1 MRLSWVLA
9 VFLLQTSASNSIL
22 AVGPPEES
30 ALNWQAPFTV
40 LSTVNPDSKLVLILV
55 TNDDAFYKHP
65 AGANQPVAAQ
75 PPGVAQQGWCAAEFH
90 HTCQQ
95 VLQLRPDLKDKI
107 SFQSIFAGTPS
118 ELSGGQPHT
127 SPKRVVCFLCN
138 KHYKLLAL
146 SIGIPN
152 ADDLLTLIEDA
163 QEVKILAGLN
173 GSNTDQMSE
182 AIVQRSKKRLGR
194 LWNMKLQEM
203 VEANEQGDALIRAGA
218 VAPAPTV
225 LPVQKLISALQPTYN
240 YDAQTRFGLST
251 GPDARR
257 LVILEQH
264 SETRYSWC
272 QTIIPFIAG
281 MDVQLNWHLFVELL
295 WQQCAV
301 TAGGDQ
307 TDFLRWFDEQKKL
320 GPFVMAVEPPSH
332 VQHLPWPP
340 TVVPKNRRGTSW
352 HTTHEAATKFSFR
365 TINTEQLT
373 ALVRERDLRPITFFS
388 PSMVRYLFVSPD
400 NRLPHIIRE
409 NDPPARFMGLLRR
422 AKTADKTAL
431 QPIQ

>member
-173 GSNTDQMSE
+173 GSIVAREEVFARPEAQSKYTGATNHITTHQHRVTVPSNRQSELDDQHACSSNTRHTNATESF
-182 AIVQRSKKRLGR
+182 IK
-194 LWNMKLQEM
+194 
-203 VEANEQGDALIRAGA
+203 
-218 VAPAPTV
+218 PASMPNT
-225 LPVQKLISALQPTYN
+225 
-240 YDAQTRFGLST
+240 
-251 GPDARR
+251 
-257 LVILEQH
+257 LEQ
-264 SETRYSWC
+264 
-272 QTIIPFIAG
+272 
-281 MDVQLNWHLFVELL
+281 
-295 WQQCAV
+295 
-301 TAGGDQ
+301 
-307 TDFLRWFDEQKKL
+307 
-320 GPFVMAVEPPSH
+320 
-332 VQHLPWPP
+332 
-340 TVVPKNRRGTSW
+340 
-352 HTTHEAATKFSFR
+352 TKRAPLS
-365 TINTEQLT
+365 
-373 ALVRERDLRPITFFS
+373 A
-388 PSMVRYLFVSPD
+388 FVS
-400 NRLPHIIRE
+400 
-409 NDPPARFMGLLRR
+409 A
-422 AKTADKTAL
+422 T
-431 QPIQ
+431 